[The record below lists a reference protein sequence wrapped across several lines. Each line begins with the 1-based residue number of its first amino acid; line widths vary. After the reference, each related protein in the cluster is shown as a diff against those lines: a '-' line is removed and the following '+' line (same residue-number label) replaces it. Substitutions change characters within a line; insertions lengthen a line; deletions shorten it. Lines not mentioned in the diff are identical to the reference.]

1 MTNTPPTIGI
11 GAGPMSARMTTTL
24 LVIMEITLR
33 SSKTITKGAI
43 IITAGNRVTTK
54 ETTRMVS
61 ASRTPITRIHTVAAT
76 IISRTWP
83 TRQQEATEIV
93 ITITTTVV
101 MMVVDMMISVAAAWL
116 MTTLRR
122 GARTTTPI
130 MPIIIV
136 VMVVLVLVV
145 VAT

>member
-24 LVIMEITLR
+24 LVIMEITHR

-101 MMVVDMMISVAAAWL
+101 MTVDMMISVAAAWL

-130 MPIIIV
+130 MPIIIIV